1 MRVGGYHV
9 KPEPALARPC
19 YHPGMDGP
27 LLIATTSLAGVVI
40 LATVGLATLIV
51 NVGRGIRRDLTAR
64 MNETDSRLTARMDDL
79 AAGQGEMRER
89 MDGLAASQ
97 GEIRERMARLEGL
110 LEGLR
115 EAVSGRRAA

>member
-1 MRVGGYHV
+1 MGAEEVPYDPDASATRQ
-9 KPEPALARPC
+9 C
-19 YHPGMDGP
+19 YYSGMDGP
-27 LLIATTSLAGVVI
+27 LLIATASLAGVVI
-40 LATVGLATLIV
+40 LAVVGLATLIV

-64 MNETDSRLTARMDDL
+64 MDDL
-79 AAGQGEMRER
+79 AASQGEMRER